1 MLFRSINVSAAQ
13 FDYENPAGF
22 VTRYIEKY
30 HINPRRINLEITE
43 TAAAQSREI
52 MLRNMTRLL
61 ERGVTFSL
69 DDFGTGRSNIDYF
82 VNMPVQNIK
91 FDYTFTREFFNNDKI
106 KHVLIGLMDI
116 LHKMDMGVVAEGIE
130 TEEHVKV
137 MKDMGV
143 EFIQGFYYSK
153 PIPEDGFLT
162 YLRDNNGES

>member
-1 MLFRSINVSAAQ
+1 
-13 FDYENPAGF
+13 
-22 VTRYIEKY
+22 
-30 HINPRRINLEITE
+30 
-43 TAAAQSREI
+43 

-69 DDFGTGRSNIDYF
+69 DDFGTGRSNIDDF